1 MKEARQEQ
9 QQQKIEED
17 SEEERYLL
25 SDIFASS
32 TEHKDY
38 VEVEN
43 TDSTLQL
50 SREPAVKF
58 KKLSSKKWHVTVWS
72 EDTVGLDHSFHSNTI
87 AEMTW
92 RG

>member
-1 MKEARQEQ
+1 MEQLRKMKEARQEQQ

-58 KKLSSKKWHVTVWS
+58 KKLSSKK
-72 EDTVGLDHSFHSNTI
+72 
-87 AEMTW
+87 
-92 RG
+92 

>member
-58 KKLSSKKWHVTVWS
+58 KKLSSKKWQQRQCYSVK
-72 EDTVGLDHSFHSNTI
+72 
-87 AEMTW
+87 W
-92 RG
+92 RHCGTGS